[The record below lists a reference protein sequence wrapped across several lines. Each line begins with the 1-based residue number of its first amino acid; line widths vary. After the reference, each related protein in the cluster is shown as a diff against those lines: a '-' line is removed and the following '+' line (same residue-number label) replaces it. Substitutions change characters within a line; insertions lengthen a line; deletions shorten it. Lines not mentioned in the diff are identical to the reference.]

1 MGNIEHPIDRVIG
14 NMALLNNEIRRD
26 FLGDDGVIDPVE
38 QMILNGIEEARTVIS
53 KVRSLDRA
61 HDLAVKQEG
70 KVTDYTKEMFK
81 LAGLH
86 VEPLDAA

>member
-1 MGNIEHPIDRVIG
+1 MGNIEHPVDRVIG
-14 NMALLNNEIRRD
+14 NLSYLNDEVRRD
-26 FLGDDGVIDPVE
+26 FISDDGVIDPVE
-38 QMILNGIEEARTVIS
+38 QMILNGLEEVRNVIG
-53 KVRSLDRA
+53 KVRSLEKA

-70 KVTDYTKEMFK
+70 KVTDYTKEMFR